1 MIRILK
7 YTEYVYLLV
16 AVLSVF
22 KIVALWETGGQR
34 LWLFVFFFV
43 ISLGMFFFRR
53 HMRQRINAHVKDKAP

>member
-1 MIRILK
+1 MIQILK

-16 AVLSVF
+16 AVLS
-22 KIVALWETGGQR
+22 IVKVVNLWGTGSQR